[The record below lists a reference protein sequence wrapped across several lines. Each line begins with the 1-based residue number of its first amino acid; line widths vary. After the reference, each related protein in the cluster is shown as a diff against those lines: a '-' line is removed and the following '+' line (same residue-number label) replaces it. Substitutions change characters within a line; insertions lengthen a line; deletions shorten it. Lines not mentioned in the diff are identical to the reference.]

1 VAVIF
6 AGSLPAALAAKS
18 ATTTIPIVLRI
29 GADLVKLGVVANLSY
44 KSNLVLDF
52 HLKLSYKI
60 ASLAHRGA
68 SPEAILKAER
78 GVASCGG
85 GS

>member
-29 GADLVKLGVVANLSY
+29 GADPVKLGVVEYQLQIEFS
-44 KSNLVLDF
+44 S
-52 HLKLSYKI
+52 
-60 ASLAHRGA
+60 
-68 SPEAILKAER
+68 
-78 GVASCGG
+78 
-85 GS
+85 